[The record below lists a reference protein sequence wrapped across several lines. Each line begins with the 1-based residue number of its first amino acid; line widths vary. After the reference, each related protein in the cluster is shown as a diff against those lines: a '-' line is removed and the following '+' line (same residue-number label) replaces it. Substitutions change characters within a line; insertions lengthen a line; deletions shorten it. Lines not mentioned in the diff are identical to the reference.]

1 MVKYRIS
8 AGIAS
13 ALVAAG
19 LACGAAFAASP
30 ALATETAADEAA
42 AEQPAEEADAIE
54 EAGTLEAQTIGLEG
68 VSNARQLGGY
78 TTEDGRTVKDGVL
91 LRTGALSGATEADI
105 DRLVNEY
112 NLGYVVDF
120 RTSSEIAS
128 ALDPEIDGVENIWCS
143 VLEESSDDEASDE
156 SASENDEAASTDGE
170 SADAGTDDSS
180 ADDSSTDDTGAALA
194 GAAATAGGED
204 MLAMLVGYA
213 ESADLSDM
221 YVTMVGNEHY
231 QQGYRA
237 FFDVLLNNE
246 DGKAVLWHCTG
257 GKDRAGFA
265 AVLVLSA
272 LGVDRETALDDFA
285 LTNEFVA
292 DRIDRMTAA
301 AEEAGYDED
310 QVEAVAT
317 LTGVNRDYMAK
328 ALDFIDEEYGSM
340 DEYLHNQIGLTDE
353 EIAQLQ
359 EMYLEG

>member
-105 DRLVNEY
+105 DKLVNEY

-128 ALDPEIDGVENIWCS
+128 APDPKIDGVENVWCS
-143 VLEESSDDEASDE
+143 VMEEP
-156 SASENDEAASTDGE
+156 AAEDAEGE
-170 SADAGTDDSS
+170 GAEEGETTEEGETAEGGNTSV
-180 ADDSSTDDTGAALA
+180 AALA
-194 GAAATAGGED
+194 GAAASAGGSD
-204 MLAMLVGYA
+204 MIATLVAYA
-213 ESADLSDM
+213 DSVNLEDM
-221 YVTMVGNEHY
+221 YVDMVQSEY
-231 QQGYRA
+231 SQQGYRQ

-257 GKDRAGFA
+257 GKDRAGLA
-265 AVLVLSA
+265 TVLVLSA

-285 LTNEFVA
+285 LTNEFVV
-292 DRIDRMTAA
+292 DQIDQMTTA
-301 AEEAGYDED
+301 AEEAGYNED

-317 LTGVNRDYMAK
+317 LAGVNRDYMVK
-328 ALDFIDEEYGSM
+328 ALDLIDEEYGGM

-359 EMYLEG
+359 EMYLED

>member
-19 LACGAAFAASP
+19 LACGAVFAASP
-30 ALATETAADEAA
+30 ALATEAAADEAA
-42 AEQPAEEADAIE
+42 AEQPAEEAAE
-54 EAGTLEAQTIGLEG
+54 VGTLEAQTIGLEG

-105 DRLVNEY
+105 DRLVDEY
-112 NLGYVVDF
+112 DLGYVVDF

-128 ALDPEIDGVENIWCS
+128 APDPEIDGVENVWCS
-143 VLEESSDDEASDE
+143 VMEESSGDEASNE
-156 SASENDEAASTDGE
+156 SASEDGETESVGGE
-170 SADAGTDDSS
+170 SADTGA
-180 ADDSSTDDTGAALA
+180 DDTGATLA

-221 YVTMVGNEHY
+221 YVTMAGNEHY
-231 QQGYRA
+231 QQGYRE

-292 DRIDRMTAA
+292 DQINQMTAA

-353 EIAQLQ
+353 AIAQLQ

>member
-1 MVKYRIS
+1 M
-8 AGIAS
+8 
-13 ALVAAG
+13 
-19 LACGAAFAASP
+19 
-30 ALATETAADEAA
+30 
-42 AEQPAEEADAIE
+42 
-54 EAGTLEAQTIGLEG
+54 
-68 VSNARQLGGY
+68 SNARQLGGY

-91 LRTGALSGATEADI
+91 LRTGELSGATEADI
-105 DRLVNEY
+105 DRLVDEY

-128 ALDPEIDGVENIWCS
+128 APDPEIDGVENIWCS
-143 VLEESSDDEASDE
+143 VMEESSDDEASDE
-156 SASENDEAASTDGE
+156 SASEDGETEPADDE
-170 SADAGTDDSS
+170 SADAG
-180 ADDSSTDDTGAALA
+180 AGDTGATLA

-221 YVTMVGNEHY
+221 YVTMAGNEHY
-231 QQGYRA
+231 QQGYRT

-292 DRIDRMTAA
+292 DQINQMTSA
-301 AEEAGYDED
+301 AEEAGYDEG

-317 LTGVNRDYMAK
+317 PTGVNRDYMAK

-353 EIAQLQ
+353 ETAQLQ